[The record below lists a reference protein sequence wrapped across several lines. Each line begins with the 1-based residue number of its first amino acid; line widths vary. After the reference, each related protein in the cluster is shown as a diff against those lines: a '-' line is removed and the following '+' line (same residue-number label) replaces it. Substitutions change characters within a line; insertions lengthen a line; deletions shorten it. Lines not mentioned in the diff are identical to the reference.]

1 MRRPALALFVRH
13 PIQSGERQTAVRIL
27 AIIRG
32 LWVAER
38 RAPLRLKEIADR
50 FMVLHADS
58 GERVTPKWI
67 GWLIRRHL
75 GLKPYRTHGV
85 YVLYFNDAGKLATLS
100 KTFGLERGRR
110 EILGTL
116 AELRQ
121 TA

>member
-13 PIQSGERQTAVRIL
+13 PVPSGERQAAVQIL
-27 AIIRG
+27 AIIRE

-50 FMVLHADS
+50 FIVLHAQS

-67 GWLIRRHL
+67 GWLIRKHL

-85 YVLYFNDAGKLATLS
+85 YVLFFNDSDKLDTLS
-100 KTFGLERGRR
+100 KTFGLERGGQ

-116 AELRQ
+116 AELRKS
-121 TA
+121 A

>member
-1 MRRPALALFVRH
+1 MRRPALALFLRH
-13 PIQSGERQTAVRIL
+13 PIQSGERQAAVQIL

-85 YVLYFNDAGKLATLS
+85 YVLFFSDSHKLDGLCRG
-100 KTFGLERGRR
+100 FGLNNDGR
-110 EILGTL
+110 
-116 AELRQ
+116 
-121 TA
+121 